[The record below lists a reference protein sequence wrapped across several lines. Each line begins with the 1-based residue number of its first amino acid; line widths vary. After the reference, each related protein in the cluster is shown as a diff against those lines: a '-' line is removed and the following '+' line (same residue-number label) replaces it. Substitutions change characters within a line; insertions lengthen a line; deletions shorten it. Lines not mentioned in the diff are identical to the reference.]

1 MGKFAALDV
10 SQEETAICVVGQDG
24 GLMAETKVPTCPD
37 AIAGW
42 LAERASGLERVGM
55 ETGPL
60 AVWLWNAL
68 TERQIPIVC
77 IDARHANGVLKM
89 MPNKTDRHDARGLAQ
104 IVRTGWFKTA
114 QIKSHDAYVNRA
126 MLTAREALVGMRVR
140 LENEIRGLLK
150 TFGIMFGKRVG
161 GFRRRAEEIL
171 EGELAVAPELVSV
184 FEALMQARRDILAR
198 IATLDSRIR
207 AVAKRH
213 ATVRLL
219 MTAPG
224 VGPITAMAVVAA
236 FDDASRFRRSSS
248 AGAYL
253 GLTPRRYESPC
264 VENAGT
270 MRPECSNG
278 EAAFFMKCLFG
289 LLRMRSIFETSAA
302 LGCGLGQGDCRSDGP
317 KLWRLAAIWPE
328 RCHAMLGAPTRPSRR
343 RKYHRSIQL
352 DRR

>member
-1 MGKFAALDV
+1 MEDTMGMFAALDV
-10 SQEETAICVVGQDG
+10 SQEETAICVVRQDG
-24 GLMAETKVPTCPD
+24 TQVAEAKVPTSPD
-37 AIAGW
+37 AIADW
-42 LAERASGLERVGM
+42 LTERTEGLERVGM

-68 TERQIPIVC
+68 TERQVPIIC
-77 IDARHANGVLKM
+77 MDARHASGVLKM

-104 IVRTGWFKTA
+104 IVRTGWFKAA

-161 GFRRRAEEIL
+161 GFTRRAEEII
-171 EGELAVAPELVSV
+171 EGELAVAPELMPI

-198 IATLDSRIR
+198 NAALDSRIR
-207 AVAKRH
+207 AVARRH
-213 ATVRLL
+213 ATIRLL

-253 GLTPRRYESPC
+253 GLTPRRYESG
-264 VENAGT
+264 EIS
-270 MRPECSNG
+270 RNG
-278 EAAFFMKCLFG
+278 RVSKRGDGFARKCLFEAANA
-289 LLRMRSIFETSAA
+289 IFCRN
-302 LGCGLGQGDCRSDGP
+302 LGGP
-317 KLWRLAAIWPE
+317 KLRGWAKAIAERTGPRKAKVALARKLAVTL
-328 RCHAMLGAPTRPSRR
+328 HAMWRTNTPFREVVMA
-343 RKYHRSIQL
+343 
-352 DRR
+352 